1 VTTRADSP
9 RAVLGMA
16 ERRVAIWTA
25 AWLTAFAAVAWY
37 LTARQA
43 TQMAGMV
50 TGLGQVGGRMANNM
64 AIPLFLAMWLTM
76 MIAMMFPT
84 VVPMVLA
91 HRMVVR
97 KRGEGALASVAF
109 VAGYLVIWTASGA
122 VPLAGFVAFRNLS
135 ADAATA
141 RWISLLAGGVLA
153 GAGLYQ
159 FTPWKGRCLR
169 SCRSPLGFIFEH
181 DFGGGWRSAVR
192 AGISHGLWC
201 LGCCWALM
209 AVLLIVGLMN
219 LAWMGAL
226 SLVFLAEKN
235 WRHGVTVARLAGTAL
250 FGLGLAVI
258 AHPSLLLAVSGV
270 ATHAHMGGGM

>member
-1 VTTRADSP
+1 VTTRADAP
-9 RAVLGMA
+9 RAVLGMV

-25 AWLTAFAAVAWY
+25 VWLTALAVAAWC
-37 LTARQA
+37 LTVRQA
-43 TQMAGMV
+43 GQMADMV
-50 TGLGQVGGRMANNM
+50 TGLGQIGGRMANSM
-64 AIPLFLAMWLTM
+64 AIPLLLAMWLTM

-97 KRGEGALASVAF
+97 KRGDGARASVAF
-109 VAGYLVIWTASGA
+109 VVGYLVIWTATGA
-122 VPLAGFVAFRNLS
+122 VPLAAFVGFRNLS

-141 RWISLLAGGVLA
+141 TWISLLAAGVLA

-169 SCRSPLGFIFEH
+169 SCRSPLGFILEH
-181 DFGGGWRSAVR
+181 DFGGGSRSAVR

-226 SLVFLAEKN
+226 SLLFLAEKN
-235 WRHGVTVARLAGTAL
+235 WRHGVAVARLAGVAL

-258 AHPSLLLAVSGV
+258 VHPSLLLALSGV
-270 ATHAHMGGGM
+270 STHAHMGGGM